1 MKQQKPAKRNEKV
14 SAEGSFPSGESGRRL
29 PARFEAFQKMIKEI
43 HSNLSIPILLKRL
56 LRHGMKLSQMESGWI
71 FLWDDGEEC
80 LTIQTAANA
89 PEMPVGKKVK
99 LGEDQ
104 AGRAAQARTTLVDH
118 NGGEGSLSPG
128 ASAERFGT
136 TVAVPLA
143 DGEKLIGVL
152 CLGSTDPDRLLPEE
166 ILGEMAVL
174 GLHAAVALSHAE
186 AFHSLEELSAKRER
200 EATEAERELESL
212 REQLVRKEKLAALGQ
227 IVGTVNHELR
237 QPLEVITNAVYYLK
251 MQLER
256 NDIGPIKKDFERF
269 LSIISDECVNTTDLV
284 NELLHFTRKKEAAPL
299 AVDLN
304 QLLES
309 QLQKI
314 QVPDRVKVRKR
325 LDPNLP
331 MIYADPVQLSRSF
344 YNILINAVQAMPKG
358 GTLRLSTE
366 TSGGSV
372 VAAVQDSGVGIS
384 LEHLKKI
391 FEPLFTTKS
400 KGTGLGLALVK
411 EYIEANRGQIEVQ
424 SKGGAGTTF
433 RMTFPSLP
441 AMEIQPS

>member
-118 NGGEGSLSPG
+118 NSGEGSLSPG
-128 ASAERFGT
+128 ASAGRFGT

-174 GLHAAVALSHAE
+174 GSHAAVALSHAE
-186 AFHSLEELSAKRER
+186 AFRALEELSAKRER
-200 EATEAERELESL
+200 EAMEAERELESL
-212 REQLVRKEKLAALGQ
+212 REELVRKEKLAALGQ

-237 QPLEVITNAVYYLK
+237 QPLEVI
-251 MQLER
+251 
-256 NDIGPIKKDFERF
+256 
-269 LSIISDECVNTTDLV
+269 
-284 NELLHFTRKKEAAPL
+284 
-299 AVDLN
+299 
-304 QLLES
+304 
-309 QLQKI
+309 
-314 QVPDRVKVRKR
+314 
-325 LDPNLP
+325 
-331 MIYADPVQLSRSF
+331 
-344 YNILINAVQAMPKG
+344 
-358 GTLRLSTE
+358 
-366 TSGGSV
+366 
-372 VAAVQDSGVGIS
+372 
-384 LEHLKKI
+384 
-391 FEPLFTTKS
+391 
-400 KGTGLGLALVK
+400 
-411 EYIEANRGQIEVQ
+411 
-424 SKGGAGTTF
+424 
-433 RMTFPSLP
+433 
-441 AMEIQPS
+441 